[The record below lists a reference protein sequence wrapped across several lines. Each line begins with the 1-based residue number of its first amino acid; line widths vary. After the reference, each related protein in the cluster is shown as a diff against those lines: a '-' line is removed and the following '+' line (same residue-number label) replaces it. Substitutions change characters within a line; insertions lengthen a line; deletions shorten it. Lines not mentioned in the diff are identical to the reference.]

1 MGGKQ
6 FARLRLAGTTCLIA
20 IAALILTSNAFSATI
35 ASTGPLTNI
44 TISTDLNCAVN
55 HTGDFAGEWYGDT
68 ACITGAVDLTANVGY
83 TPAFIPAGGAASGP
97 SAHFT
102 PVSQVGPT
110 GSGTSADPYKIV
122 TVVDLGL
129 SGLHITQTD
138 SYVVGQESYR
148 TDVQISN
155 TGGPKSVRLYAAGDC
170 YLQNSDYG
178 FGRVDGSAITC
189 TADATPTSRIEQ
201 LFPLTAGS
209 SYMEAFYN
217 TIWSQIGSKTQMPNT
232 CECAIYEDN
241 GIALSWDVSVPAGG
255 AVTVSHLTTFSPLGF
270 APLTTTKTAD
280 SASTSPGGPDGYT
293 ITIHNPNA
301 TGVTVNSIT
310 DTLPAGFSYV
320 ANSTTGATTA
330 NPSISSQ
337 TLTWSGSFGVVPGGD
352 VTLHFLVTAS
362 STPGTYYNNA
372 GGDAGAVTV
381 APTGDTAPITVLAP
395 AATSVTTSLAGGGQS
410 GASIT
415 VPSGTAVNDSAT
427 LSGTNASSAGG
438 TVTYTVYSNNTCTT
452 VAGNG
457 GTKTVA
463 NGTVPN
469 SDPVTLT
476 TPGTYYWVA
485 SYSGDPSNAASASG
499 CGAETETVTAVSTA
513 TSLTTSLSGGGKS
526 GAAITV
532 PSGTAVNDSATLSGT
547 NASSAGGT
555 VTYTVY
561 SNNTCTTVAGN
572 GGTKPV
578 TNGSVPDSDP
588 VTLTA
593 AGTYYWVA
601 SYSGDPSNAA
611 SASGC
616 GAETETVTAADTT
629 KPSCTLT
636 AVGTDSSGKKYAEA
650 TVRDQ
655 GSGLATILV
664 TKSVNATTVVPPFA
678 PGTTSPVVVRSTKI
692 NQSLSSTF
700 ELTVTD
706 VAGNRTICDPVLTSV
721 IRSIGDD
728 QPASQTFSGLPQA
741 ESRVTIMNGDPG
753 MKKVKI
759 VVNGVTFK
767 ETALAAGEVR
777 SFDVAS
783 AMKAGNTNT
792 IVITG
797 YGGKQG
803 ATADIV
809 ISD

>member
-1 MGGKQ
+1 MTGRQ

-20 IAALILTSNAFSATI
+20 IAALLLTSNAFAATI
-35 ASTGPLTNI
+35 VSSGPLTNI

-55 HTGDFAGEWYGDT
+55 HTGDFAGEWYGNT

-155 TGGPKSVRLYAAGDC
+155 SGGPKSVRLYAAGDC
-170 YLQNSDYG
+170 YLQNSDFG

-209 SYMEAFYN
+209 SYMEAFFN
-217 TIWSQIGSKTQMPNT
+217 TIWSQIGAKAQMPNT

-241 GIALSWDVSVPAGG
+241 GIALSWDVTVPAGG

-337 TLTWSGSFGVVPGGD
+337 TLTWSGSFGVAPGGD
-352 VTLHFLVTAS
+352 LTLHFLVTAS
-362 STPGTYYNNA
+362 TTPGTYYNNA
-372 GGDAGAVTV
+372 GGDAGAVAV
-381 APTGDTAPITVLAP
+381 APTGNTAPITVLAA
-395 AATSVTTSLAGGGQS
+395 AATSVTTSLSGGGQS
-410 GASIT
+410 GTAIS
-415 VPSGTAVNDSAT
+415 VPSGTAVTDSAT
-427 LSGTNASSAGG
+427 LSGANASSAGG
-438 TVTYTVYSNNTCTT
+438 TLTYTVYSDNTCTT
-452 VAGNG
+452 VAGDG

-463 NGTVPN
+463 NGTVPD

-485 SYSGDPSNAASASG
+485 SYSGDPSNAASASD
-499 CGAETETVTAVSTA
+499 CGAETETVR
-513 TSLTTSLSGGGKS
+513 
-526 GAAITV
+526 
-532 PSGTAVNDSATLSGT
+532 
-547 NASSAGGT
+547 AS
-555 VTYTVY
+555 
-561 SNNTCTTVAGN
+561 
-572 GGTKPV
+572 
-578 TNGSVPDSDP
+578 
-588 VTLTA
+588 
-593 AGTYYWVA
+593 
-601 SYSGDPSNAA
+601 
-611 SASGC
+611 
-616 GAETETVTAADTT
+616 DTT

-655 GSGLATILV
+655 GSGVATIAV
-664 TKSVNATTVVPPFA
+664 TKSVNATTVVPA
-678 PGTTSPVVVRSTKI
+678 YTPGTTDPVVVRSTKI

-700 ELTVTD
+700 ELTATD
-706 VAGNRTICDPVLTSV
+706 VAGNTTVCDPVLTSV
-721 IRSIGDD
+721 IRSTDED
-728 QPASQTFSGLPQA
+728 QPASQTFSELPQG
-741 ESRVTIMNGDPG
+741 ESKITIVNGDPG

-783 AMKAGNTNT
+783 AMKAGNANT

-797 YGGKQG
+797 YGGKKG